1 MEAVTVGQTDLSEC
15 PRCEGIWVDVATLE
29 QVCANK
35 EKQSAVLGLVT
46 QLPAAVAGNVEHNI
60 RYVPCPVCH
69 SLMNRVQFAHCSRV
83 IVDVCKA
90 HGTWFDRDELRR
102 IVEFIRAG
110 GLATARAR
118 QLDELEE
125 RRRRLSTPPAA
136 GGGEILSLPRQTHHG
151 DWSDAISAA
160 AEFLSAFLRH

>member
-1 MEAVTVGQTDLSEC
+1 
-15 PRCEGIWVDVATLE
+15 VDVATLE
-29 QVCANK
+29 QICAYK

-46 QLPAAVAGNVEHNI
+46 QLPAAEPGNVEHNI
-60 RYVPCPVCH
+60 RYVPCPVCN

-83 IVDVCKA
+83 IVDVCKV

-136 GGGEILSLPRQTHHG
+136 RAGEILSTPRQTHYG